1 MIRFVFVDVVGCSSW
16 EAGETVWS
24 KARSVFVKDLGMDE
38 LACANAPLPSLKY
51 ILSKYKQLKDVN

>member
-1 MIRFVFVDVVGCSSW
+1 
-16 EAGETVWS
+16 
-24 KARSVFVKDLGMDE
+24 VFVKDLGMDE